1 MYTICSYTRTF
12 ACIRTVNQISR
23 HCLYTRKYVRIQH
36 VRIRAH
42 RCVYKHKPFIVV
54 CSLSTIATC
63 IPSSETPS
71 YVSFNANHRRFSIVW
86 CPRLLSG
93 GVLLGNEPFYMSSLC
108 GTCWV
113 SRAKKYGTSSHI
125 RITNWMS
132 AALSGGYG
140 MKNMSWALPNCTESF
155 PKSKHHLMKN
165 AAKRGRVLGAHN
177 NKQTFRVTALSN
189 ASVWLIAIRRIA
201 NDE

>member
-1 MYTICSYTRTF
+1 MYTICSYTRTI

-93 GVLLGNEPFYMSSLC
+93 GVWKRALLYVFIVRYMLGFPSQKIWNKFTHKDYKLNVRC
-108 GTCWV
+108 FKRWL
-113 SRAKKYGTSSHI
+113 RYEK
-125 RITNWMS
+125 
-132 AALSGGYG
+132 
-140 MKNMSWALPNCTESF
+140 MSWALPNCTESF